1 MIRKL
6 ALTVAAIAALGT
18 ASLAVTATPAAAGWK
33 HHHHHHGHG
42 HWRGGFRVY
51 AGDYGYYNGCL
62 KRVWGVNRFGE
73 TVLRTINVCY

>member
-6 ALTVAAIAALGT
+6 ALTIAAIAALGT

-33 HHHHHHGHG
+33 HHHHHFHG

-51 AGDYGYYNGCL
+51 AGDYGYYDGCL
-62 KRVWGVNRFGE
+62 KRRWVINRFGE

>member
-18 ASLAVTATPAAAGWK
+18 ASLTVTATPAAAGWK
-33 HHHHHHGHG
+33 HHHHHGHG

-62 KRVWGVNRFGE
+62 KRMWVVNRFGE